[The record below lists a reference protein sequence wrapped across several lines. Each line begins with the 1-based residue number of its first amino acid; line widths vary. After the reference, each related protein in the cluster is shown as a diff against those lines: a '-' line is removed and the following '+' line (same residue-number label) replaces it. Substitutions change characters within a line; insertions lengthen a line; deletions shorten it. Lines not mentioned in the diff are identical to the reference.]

1 MKTENNGKFK
11 VTPYKDLLL
20 QNMKNFFTDDAKT
33 SNVYLRTF
41 CFQITYYVANANQK
55 QTLFSE
61 VAELNKR

>member
-1 MKTENNGKFK
+1 
-11 VTPYKDLLL
+11 
-20 QNMKNFFTDDAKT
+20 MKNFFTDDAKT